1 MTLID
6 VKAFR
11 AQLTHISSISFV
23 LQDRK
28 KKEMKERSIFFYFKT
43 CNILNGNQNDSI
55 VHEISNDIERHYI
68 NG

>member
-23 LQDRK
+23 LQDLK
-28 KKEMKERSIFFYFKT
+28 KRIKEKMYFYFKT

-55 VHEISNDIERHYI
+55 VHEISNDIERH
-68 NG
+68 